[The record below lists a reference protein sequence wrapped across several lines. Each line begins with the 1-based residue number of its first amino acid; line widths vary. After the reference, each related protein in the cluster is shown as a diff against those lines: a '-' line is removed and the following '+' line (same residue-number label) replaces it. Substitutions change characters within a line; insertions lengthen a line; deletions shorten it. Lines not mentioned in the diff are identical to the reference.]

1 MKYNRHPR
9 VFRFL
14 TILLVIVPTVGAFE
28 LQPMSATIDPA
39 SSSPTV
45 NFDVINTTDAPVAVQ
60 MRATTRR
67 IDRDGTEFNEDAADR
82 LQVFPTQLILRPGQ
96 RQAVRVRWIGGGVPR
111 EELPFRI
118 VAEQLP
124 INLSREDDAAS
135 GVRMMLRYRA
145 TLYVR
150 PAGAAPDLRVAALG
164 LDETGEAVQ
173 LTIENRGTAHQLL
186 SEGLLVLSG
195 PAGQQELRM
204 DEVETL
210 AAVNML
216 PGSVRRITLAREDL
230 PVVPDEISFR
240 FDR

>member
-1 MKYNRHPR
+1 
-9 VFRFL
+9 
-14 TILLVIVPTVGAFE
+14 
-28 LQPMSATIDPA
+28 
-39 SSSPTV
+39 
-45 NFDVINTTDAPVAVQ
+45 
-60 MRATTRR
+60 
-67 IDRDGTEFNEDAADR
+67 
-82 LQVFPTQLILRPGQ
+82 
-96 RQAVRVRWIGGGVPR
+96 VRVRWIGGGVPR

-150 PAGAAPDLRVAALG
+150 PAGAAPDPPGRGAG
-164 LDETGEAVQ
+164 TRRDGEAVQ

-216 PGSVRRITLAREDL
+216 PARCAGSPSPVR
-230 PVVPDEISFR
+230 ISGR
-240 FDR
+240 SR